1 MTFQSCMHRAY
12 EVLEVLT
19 DTDFAFWFGHLEAC
33 VSVSVCPQSCADAY
47 ICKGLS
53 LAVIN

>member
-1 MTFQSCMHRAY
+1 MHRTY

-33 VSVSVCPQSCADAY
+33 VSVSVCPQSCADAH